1 MVPDAKR
8 KETPVARKHKF
19 TRPDNPLTDK
29 VVEDIE
35 IKINTLLGR
44 FKDYGNGER
53 HDHRRHDIHTRLV
66 GAVMKAYAKFKNN
79 DRCSFDS
86 YADMFITSEAKHYI
100 RDNVRIVKQERVTVS
115 CDRKVDGSDEDAPTF
130 VDGFADPRDR
140 FAEGLL
146 RFDFDVVTE
155 LLEKQNP
162 LYARIFSLRR
172 EGYKLSEIHG
182 IIGVPDWELYDILWP
197 AVKDAVR
204 RIYDHGC

>member
-1 MVPDAKR
+1 MK
-8 KETPVARKHKF
+8 KKHRF
-19 TRPDNPLTDK
+19 SRPDNPFTAEVMD
-29 VVEDIE
+29 DIE
-35 IKINTLLGR
+35 AKVNVALAK
-44 FKDYGNGER
+44 FKVLANEEKKQS
-53 HDHRRHDIHTRLV
+53 RRHEVTSRLKA
-66 GAVMKAYAKFKNN
+66 AVMKAHKKFKPNS
-79 DRCSFDS
+79 RCSFPS
-86 YADMFITSEAKHYI
+86 FADVFISRELCHCLRHLAC
-100 RDNVRIVKQERVTVS
+100 VVEQENVTVS